1 MSEQQ
6 PPAPRRKRHLLRKI
20 FLTLVVIIGIF
31 ALIVAMQPADYRIER
46 SATIAAPTPVVFNQV
61 NDFHNWQAWS
71 PWTKLDPS
79 AKNSFEGP
87 SSGDG
92 AIFAWSGNDKIGE
105 GRMTIT
111 ESQPTDLVKIKLD
124 FIRPFADTA
133 NVDFTFKP
141 QGEQTQV
148 TWGMAGHKNFLGK
161 AICLFMNMEKMVGP
175 DFERGLAQLKTVSE
189 TAAHK

>member
-1 MSEQQ
+1 MTET
-6 PPAPRRKRHLLRKI
+6 PPSVPRRKRRLLSK
-20 FLTLVVIIGIF
+20 LLLVLVVLIAIF
-31 ALIVAMQPADYRIER
+31 TLIVALQPADYRVER
-46 SATIAAPTPVVFNQV
+46 KATIAAPPPAVFAQV

-111 ESQPTDLVKIKLD
+111 QSHPTDLVKIKLD

-141 QGEQTQV
+141 EGDQTKV

-161 AICLFMNMEKMVGP
+161 AVCLFMNMEKMVGP